1 MTDDAQFL
9 GPDKMV
15 DFDHQPAYVSGL
27 NLTRQALSARLKV
40 TRMSTSRSG
49 VLGLLLLAGLGLVLV
64 VGGFFVY
71 GSRYLRQVA
80 KAEQYLATEL
90 VPVMPEALIAS
101 STESA
106 VISSDA
112 LEATSTTPPTA
123 PLLN

>member
-1 MTDDAQFL
+1 
-9 GPDKMV
+9 
-15 DFDHQPAYVSGL
+15 
-27 NLTRQALSARLKV
+27 
-40 TRMSTSRSG
+40 MSTSRSG